1 MSHQCPQ
8 IGASPA
14 KAEAGQTPVRFM
26 IVAQARS
33 GSTLLREALNDESD
47 ITCHGDVFSR
57 VWIDR
62 LVPRPNTRRPTPDQI
77 RAQLP
82 ARDADPLRF
91 MAEYVMPF
99 TGAAVGFKIIYDDF
113 VDNRFLHPLSS
124 YARQNRMRIVHLRRL
139 NPVAALASRT
149 RMSRFGI
156 AHSDMAQR
164 PGTRPPPE
172 KILIKP
178 NELARYIERQK
189 MLAQR
194 IDAIFPDA
202 LQARYETLRD
212 DYPRILAHLGLP
224 DGRPFHAPLRKMAP
238 RHMRDIIQNY
248 DEIGQYDQP
257 EQPNWQ

>member
-1 MSHQCPQ
+1 
-8 IGASPA
+8 
-14 KAEAGQTPVRFM
+14 
-26 IVAQARS
+26 
-33 GSTLLREALNDESD
+33 
-47 ITCHGDVFSR
+47 
-57 VWIDR
+57 
-62 LVPRPNTRRPTPDQI
+62 
-77 RAQLP
+77 
-82 ARDADPLRF
+82 
-91 MAEYVMPF
+91 
-99 TGAAVGFKIIYDDF
+99 
-113 VDNRFLHPLSS
+113 
-124 YARQNRMRIVHLRRL
+124 
-139 NPVAALASRT
+139 
-149 RMSRFGI
+149 
-156 AHSDMAQR
+156 MAQR